1 MATATASRK
10 PRKATGETNGRRR
23 QPNFTS
29 LGKTY
34 AASADRSQ
42 SDWESTR
49 NELLQQEVGFIHNA
63 EFDTLSWSE
72 VQGEGKDI
80 QVFDENSSAGKAS
93 RVTVDLPPYLSRL
106 YAVPLLTAAGEQL
119 LFRKMNYLKYWAN
132 VLRSRLSATSVNKNQ
147 ISRVE
152 TLLAEADAVR
162 NQIAQANLRLVVSIA
177 RKFSN
182 SRQEFDD
189 LVSEGNMILINAVE
203 KFDYS
208 RGFRFSTYTTHAV
221 QRHFYRRWQT
231 MQRRRQA
238 VQSAPQEI
246 MDEVPVVRDDTQYD
260 PGPIKQLEK
269 IINRFDECL
278 DDRERRI
285 VVERFGLGKS
295 EVARTLRQIAEDLGI
310 SKERV
315 RQLQFKAIDKLRQ
328 VALEMGVSWSPA

>member
-1 MATATASRK
+1 MAIATA
-10 PRKATGETNGRRR
+10 PRQAQKATGVTTGRRR
-23 QPNFTS
+23 QPNFSTLYKLYPAVS
-29 LGKTY
+29 G
-34 AASADRSQ
+34 RNQ
-42 SDWESTR
+42 SDWESIR
-49 NELLQQEVGFIHNA
+49 DELLQQEVGFIHNA
-63 EFDTLSWSE
+63 EFDTLSWAK
-72 VQGEGKDI
+72 VQGEGEDI
-80 QVFDENSSAGKAS
+80 RVFDDHSSAGKAS

-106 YAVPLLTAAGEQL
+106 YAVPLLTADGEQL
-119 LFRKMNYLKYWAN
+119 LFRKMNYLKFWGN
-132 VLRSRLSATSVNKNQ
+132 VLRSRLRATSVNKSQ
-147 ISRVE
+147 IARVE
-152 TLLAEADAVR
+152 ALLAEADSVR

-246 MDEVPVVRDDTQYD
+246 MDEVPHVRDDTQFD